1 MSMADAAANYD
12 QQTADAYYAS
22 DAVQK
27 EMRQAEKKRMK
38 HVLKVP

>member
-1 MSMADAAANYD
+1 MADAAANYD